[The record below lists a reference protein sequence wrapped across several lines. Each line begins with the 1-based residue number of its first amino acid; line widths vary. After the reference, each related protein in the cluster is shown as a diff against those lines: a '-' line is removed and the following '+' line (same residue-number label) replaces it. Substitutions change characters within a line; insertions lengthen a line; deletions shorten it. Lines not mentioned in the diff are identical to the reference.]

1 MNNANED
8 EIDLFAADAAALSK
22 NKASRLA
29 KQEEPKAE
37 TLSEVQ
43 SIPESIQS
51 AESPSNKPS
60 VNQYGG
66 MNYTFTDVQMNVQ
79 PFVSSNEK
87 TPVDEEPLEQE
98 SPPEGSSQEDTDS
111 QETKD
116 KFAQMLRSPNFR
128 LKRSYRSEIF
138 TLIVGAIATLLAIF
152 PEIVTFI
159 MTITRSADTK
169 LPDSMF
175 NGESE
180 MTFQIV
186 ALIFTLI
193 CAFRIGQ
200 IRLTWRCLFGPL
212 RLTSSKGFISKN
224 TNSVVYNRIQTVE
237 CNQSPLGLLLNFGTV
252 EVGSSGTSEAEVVLF
267 NVLRPTDV
275 ANEIYYRMKTFDE
288 TNKQNIESFRK

>member
-1 MNNANED
+1 MNNSNEE
-8 EIDLFAADAAALSK
+8 EIDLFAVDAAALSK
-22 NKASRLA
+22 NKTPPQTRQKKS
-29 KQEEPKAE
+29 
-37 TLSEVQ
+37 VQ
-43 SIPESIQS
+43 KEDIKSDSPPENEQVTVPTG
-51 AESPSNKPS
+51 AFSNT
-60 VNQYGG
+60 NQFGG
-66 MNYTFTDVQMNVQ
+66 MNYTFSDVQMTVQ
-79 PFVSSNEK
+79 PFVASNQKSSQQDDVEEEK
-87 TPVDEEPLEQE
+87 VAPETQEEQAESKEPL
-98 SPPEGSSQEDTDS
+98 
-111 QETKD
+111 D
-116 KFAQMLRSPNFR
+116 KFAQMLRTPNFR
-128 LKRSYRSEIF
+128 LKRSYRSEVF
-138 TLIVGAIATLLAIF
+138 TLIVGAIAALLAIF
-152 PEIVTFI
+152 PEIVTFF
-159 MTITRSADTK
+159 MNVTRTADSK
-169 LPDSMF
+169 LPESMF

-186 ALIFTLI
+186 ALLFTLI
-193 CAFRIGQ
+193 CAFRIAQ